1 MNLLIKSSIMVLLA
15 TVSGVY
21 ASGGIGE
28 QTGIQAA
35 NDIVDQHWCLNQ
47 RRNNRNRSISDRE
60 REAREVAIRTCQSGT
75 TIRNAI
81 NALCPND
88 GTPSNRDIFD
98 LGNRCTSTVDRLI
111 GRPPSPTPKP
121 TRPPTSNNQCKRNR
135 DCPGN
140 QICNNRGRCV
150 RQNNNNS
157 SGSTCRR
164 NNDCSSGQRCNDA
177 GRCVRSSN
185 RQPRSGQRCKRR
197 SDCGPHRFCGSNG
210 RCQRQDMEEFMEQY

>member
-15 TVSGVY
+15 TISGVH
-21 ASGGIGE
+21 ASGRIGE

-47 RRNNRNRSISDRE
+47 RRNNRNRISDRE
-60 REAREVAIRTCQSGT
+60 REAREVAIRTCQSAT
-75 TIRNAI
+75 TIRKAI
-81 NALCPND
+81 NDLCPND

-98 LGNRCTSTVDRLI
+98 LGNRCERTVDRLI
-111 GRPPSPTPKP
+111 GHPPSPTPRP

-135 DCPGN
+135 DCPGS

-164 NNDCSSGQRCNDA
+164 NRDCRSGQRCNDA
-177 GRCVRSSN
+177 GRCVRSSI
-185 RQPRSGQRCKRR
+185 RQPRSGQRCTKR

>member
-15 TVSGVY
+15 AVSGVH
-21 ASGGIGE
+21 ASGVGE

-35 NDIVDQHWCLNQ
+35 NDIVDRHWCLNQ
-47 RRNNRNRSISDRE
+47 RRNRNRSISDRE

-81 NALCPND
+81 NDLCPND

-98 LGNRCTSTVDRLI
+98 LGNRCESTVDRLI

-135 DCPGN
+135 DC
-140 QICNNRGRCV
+140 R
-150 RQNNNNS
+150 
-157 SGSTCRR
+157 
-164 NNDCSSGQRCNDA
+164 SGQRCNDA
-177 GRCVRSSN
+177 GSCVRSSN
-185 RQPRSGQRCKRR
+185 RQPRSGQRCERR